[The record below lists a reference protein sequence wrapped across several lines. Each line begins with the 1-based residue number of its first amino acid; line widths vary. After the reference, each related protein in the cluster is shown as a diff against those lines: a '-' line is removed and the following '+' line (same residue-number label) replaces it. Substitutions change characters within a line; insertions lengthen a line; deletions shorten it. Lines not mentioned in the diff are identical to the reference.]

1 MDAKLQVGKWASAPH
16 PYLTDLGELFACP
29 DPDPAKPVLPPD
41 PPPGW
46 PRHVPLP
53 KWWPELAAG
62 FPVEAAWEQ
71 ACQGCGFPVLVL
83 GRLPE
88 PDPQWPFDRAWFCPA
103 CGRDPTYDAPP
114 AETGQARPR
123 KRQKQTGAQ

>member
-1 MDAKLQVGKWASAPH
+1 MV
-16 PYLTDLGELFACP
+16 DLDSLFALFDLQP
-29 DPDPAKPVLPPD
+29 LPSQAGLQAENQKPPA

-53 KWWPELAAG
+53 KWWPELVAV

-83 GRLPE
+83 GRLAE
-88 PDPQWPFDRAWFCPA
+88 PDPQCPFDRAWFCPA
-103 CGRDPTYDAPP
+103 CGRDPTYDGPP